1 MQQLADDLYHLPLMP
16 RNGVNAYFAG
26 GVLFD
31 AGTSRDAKKI
41 LRALRGHTVT
51 AHALTHAHPDH
62 QGASHAVCETL
73 GIPLWCG
80 TADADAMTS
89 GDLRPVMPDNW
100 LTRVM
105 RSQAGPAHPVDRYL
119 KEGDEVGGF
128 TVIET
133 PGHSPGHVV
142 YWRERGRTLIL
153 GDVLNGMNLL
163 TTIPGLREPP
173 TVFTPNPAQNR
184 ASARKLA
191 GLAPNLVVFGHG
203 PPLRDPAR
211 FRAFISSLAA

>member
-1 MQQLADDLYHLPLMP
+1 MQQLADDFYHLPLML
-16 RNGVNAYFAG
+16 RNGINAYFAG

-31 AGTSRDAKKI
+31 AGVPGDEKKI
-41 LRALRGHTVT
+41 TKALRGRTVT
-51 AHALTHAHPDH
+51 AHALTHGHPDH
-62 QGASHAVCETL
+62 QGASHAVCEAL

-80 TADADAMTS
+80 AADADAVEA
-89 GDLRPVMPDNW
+89 GDLSPLMPDHW
-100 LTRVM
+100 IARFM
-105 RSQAGPAHPVDRYL
+105 RSRSGPAHPVARRL
-119 KEGDEVGGF
+119 REGDEVGGF

-142 YWRERGRTLIL
+142 YWRDRDRTLIL
-153 GDVLNGMNLL
+153 GDVLNGMNLI

-173 TVFTPNPAQNR
+173 AMFTPDPAQNR
-184 ASARKLA
+184 ASARKLL